1 MKNTTLLVMAA
12 GMGSRYGGLKQ
23 LDPVG
28 PNGETIID
36 YSVYDAIEVG
46 FEKVIFIIRREFE
59 VEFKEKITS
68 KYARK
73 IQVGF
78 VFQELSDLPN
88 GFIIPK
94 GREKPWGTGHAILSA
109 SNVIHEP
116 FCVINADDYYGRESF
131 KKLADFYS
139 TENHTFCMVAFRLER
154 TLSPFGGVTR
164 GICKVE
170 NKRLINVVETGNIR
184 KIKREV
190 ISDRDVRLDGSE
202 PVSAN
207 MWGFTPIL
215 FNYLRQMF
223 VDFLKERGAEL
234 KSEFLIPTVI
244 NDLVQSDREV
254 VEVLRSSSNWFG
266 VTFKGDKAFVVGE
279 IKKLID
285 QGVYPKGLFED

>member
-1 MKNTTLLVMAA
+1 M
-12 GMGSRYGGLKQ
+12 
-23 LDPVG
+23 
-28 PNGETIID
+28 
-36 YSVYDAIEVG
+36 
-46 FEKVIFIIRREFE
+46 IFIIRREFE

-78 VFQELSDLPN
+78 VFQELNDLPN

-266 VTFKGDKAFVVGE
+266 VTFKEDKAFVVGE

>member
-1 MKNTTLLVMAA
+1 
-12 GMGSRYGGLKQ
+12 MGSRYGGLKQ

-68 KYARK
+68 KYAGK

-78 VFQELSDLPN
+78 VFQELNDLPN

-139 TENHTFCMVAFRLER
+139 TENHTFCMVVFRLER

-266 VTFKGDKAFVVGE
+266 VTFKEDKAFVVGE